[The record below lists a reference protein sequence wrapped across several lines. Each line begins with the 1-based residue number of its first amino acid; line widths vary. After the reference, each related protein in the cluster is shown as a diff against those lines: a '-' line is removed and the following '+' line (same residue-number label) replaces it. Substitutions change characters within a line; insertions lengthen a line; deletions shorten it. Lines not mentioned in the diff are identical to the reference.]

1 MRIFNRSVAMKI
13 LERNREPSMQN
24 LIFSFNGVA
33 PVFLIIFLGYGLKK
47 KGLINGN
54 FVSIS
59 SKIVFTV
66 AAPALV
72 FESLSRTDLK
82 MTFSLK
88 LILFV
93 YLSVLFFF
101 ALSWLISL
109 GLSNNGRDRAS
120 FIQGSFRSNFA
131 IIGFALIANMFGP
144 AALSK
149 AAILLAFVMPLYNIL
164 AIIALTVPIR
174 ADKQLTLQQMLSEI
188 FTNPLILAT
197 IIALP
202 FSYFDIEL
210 PQFLITTINSLAAI
224 TLPLALLGI
233 GGSLDFEQIKKDAR
247 LAAVATILKIVIIPA
262 TIAVLGF
269 RLGLSGQDLG
279 VVFLLFATPSA
290 IVSFV
295 MAEAMGCNSELAG
308 NIIVMTTLGSI
319 ITISLGIFLLKT
331 LNMI

>member
-1 MRIFNRSVAMKI
+1 
-13 LERNREPSMQN
+13 MQN

-54 FVSIS
+54 FVTLS
-59 SKIVFTV
+59 SKIVFSV

-93 YLSVLFFF
+93 YLSVLVFFG
-101 ALSWLISL
+101 LSWLLSL
-109 GLSNNGRDRAS
+109 ALSDNGRDRAS

-131 IIGFALIANMFGP
+131 IIGFALIANMFGQE
-144 AALSK
+144 ALGK

-174 ADKQLTLQQMLSEI
+174 AERHLTLKQMLIEI
-188 FTNPLILAT
+188 FSNPLILAT
-197 IIALP
+197 VVALP

-210 PQFLITTINSLAAI
+210 PQFLTTTINSLAAI

-233 GGSLDFEQIKKDAR
+233 GGSLDFESIKKDAR
-247 LAAVATILKIVIIPA
+247 LAMIATLLKIVIIPA
-262 TIAVLGF
+262 TIAVLAF

-308 NIIVMTTLGSI
+308 NIIVMTTLGSVV
-319 ITISLGIFLLKT
+319 TISLGIFLLKS
-331 LNMI
+331 LSMI

>member
-1 MRIFNRSVAMKI
+1 
-13 LERNREPSMQN
+13 MQN
-24 LIFSFNGVA
+24 LIFSINGVA
-33 PVFLIIFLGYGLKK
+33 PVFLIIFLGFGLKK

-54 FVSIS
+54 FVSLS
-59 SKIVFTV
+59 SKIVFSV

-72 FESLSRTDLK
+72 FKSLSQTDLK

-93 YLSVLFFF
+93 YLSILFFF

-109 GLSNNGRDRAS
+109 VISDNGRDRAS

-131 IIGFALIANMFGP
+131 IIGFALISNTFGP
-144 AALSK
+144 GALGK

-174 ADKQLTLQQMLSEI
+174 TEKHVTLSTMVTEI
-188 FTNPLILAT
+188 FSNPLILAT
-197 IIALP
+197 IVALP

-210 PQFLITTINSLAAI
+210 PQFLNTTISDLAAI

-233 GGSLDFEQIKKDAR
+233 GGSLDFKQIKKDAR
-247 LAAVATILKIVIIPA
+247 LAMVATLLKIVIIPA
-262 TIAVLGF
+262 TIAVLAF

-290 IVSFV
+290 ILSFV

-308 NIIVMTTLGSI
+308 NIIVMTTLGSV
-319 ITISLGIFLLKT
+319 ITISLGIFLLKSFC
-331 LNMI
+331 LI